1 MRYVHRFAGFK
12 IWKLY
17 YIFQHVYFWK
27 NIIAHRR
34 TVETRNDTMKKS
46 CNKDRI
52 LYTIFLI
59 GSFWT
64 LDRIARSKFTQ
75 YIYHRKVFEEVFI
88 NIYYIYIYIDRDRK
102 MWSVASGQNRSMKI
116 EQNVKRDSF
125 FEDRPADFVRHEHV
139 PDECKRFFTRKGK
152 GIIFLIKISQRGEKR
167 NETRKRLSDN
177 IYRRIR
183 ITTSSSSSSFLNIFL
198 AGRATA

>member
-1 MRYVHRFAGFK
+1 
-12 IWKLY
+12 
-17 YIFQHVYFWK
+17 
-27 NIIAHRR
+27 
-34 TVETRNDTMKKS
+34 
-46 CNKDRI
+46 
-52 LYTIFLI
+52 
-59 GSFWT
+59 
-64 LDRIARSKFTQ
+64 
-75 YIYHRKVFEEVFI
+75 
-88 NIYYIYIYIDRDRK
+88 
-102 MWSVASGQNRSMKI
+102 MKI

-198 AGRATA
+198 AGRATAQIVQIRRVQTIFQFYRSKHQVLEILSFTRLVGREGGEGQGGKNAVSRNE